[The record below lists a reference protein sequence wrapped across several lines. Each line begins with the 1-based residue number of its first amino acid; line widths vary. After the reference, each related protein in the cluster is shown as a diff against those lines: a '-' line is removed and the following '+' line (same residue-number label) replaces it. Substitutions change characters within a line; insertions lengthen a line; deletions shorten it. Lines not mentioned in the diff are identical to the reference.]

1 PAEPRGAMLALFGRR
16 RISDSILWIAPVQ
29 SLVRIASKRSAAG
42 FQKYVFQPTTK
53 RSPTTPTLPPTADS
67 KRPLDGF
74 GTHIGPGQML
84 RSSPKPY
91 GRVTPLIRVI
101 SYPETPE
108 RKTTRMT

>member
-1 PAEPRGAMLALFGRR
+1 MLARFGRR

-84 RSSPKPY
+84 DILGEESGHRGARSGARTWLLDPLCGTSSVESP
-91 GRVTPLIRVI
+91 V
-101 SYPETPE
+101 
-108 RKTTRMT
+108 M